1 MHQLSREAH
10 WFVCCG
16 LIVICSCAIL
26 FPISSCQ
33 FLDIQFNGSHKQEKS
48 ALRYVMVLLYGQ
60 FSQHWCQNWA
70 VDEEYKLQDFAQVIK
85 RWFFFSYVSILI
97 HCSWRVSFWSQRN
110 HSTFRMLWIIDV
122 LQTELPVMMLVQDH
136 SECTHH
142 WLNILELKSHFISN

>member
-33 FLDIQFNGSHKQEKS
+33 FLDIQFNESHKQEKS
-48 ALRYVMVLLYGQ
+48 VLRHVMVLLYGQ
-60 FSQHWCQNWA
+60 FSQHWCQKWA

-85 RWFFFSYVSILI
+85 RWFFFLCIYSYPLFMKSLFLKPKEPFNFQDALNYWCIADRI
-97 HCSWRVSFWSQRN
+97 TSNDAGPGS
-110 HSTFRMLWIIDV
+110 FRM
-122 LQTELPVMMLVQDH
+122 H
-136 SECTHH
+136 SSLIKYFGT
-142 WLNILELKSHFISN
+142 